1 MTAENKPKLTGI
13 KLLIAKKEK
22 LEAQIQ
28 DRENR
33 QAETD
38 RKLDTHKKIL
48 VGATFLDLIKT
59 KQMPKSELTKVLDI
73 YLTRKSDRKIFGLPA
88 LLENQEPQAKRI
100 EIKVLPAVDPELVVE
115 TETES
120 DEIYASLNTDA

>member
-100 EIKVLPAVDPELVVE
+100 EIKVLPAVDTELVVE